1 MTTKN
6 ILTMAAL
13 ALMTIACSNED
24 EVYMTPYQ
32 SVDNSNNKEE
42 ITITATLAPKGND
55 GMRAVSDNGTK
66 IVSTWA
72 KNEHIAILYEVSS
85 VKKVAD
91 ATITAVDGTG
101 AATISFSVDG
111 STTDNTNC
119 QIIYPYDA
127 AKDDNSGVKAYADML
142 ATQDGVLDGDLD
154 VRVGAGKIQVTT
166 PSLDVTTQPA
176 AQYSIFKFTI
186 QNLSSTAKTATEFKV
201 SDNSG
206 NVITT
211 VTPGSATGTLY
222 VALPALATGLYWFNA
237 TIDSKAYIANAN
249 ISTATTTGKYYQST
263 IKFATIGD
271 VILSNG
277 KFATKGTSGEQA
289 VIAYVGKVDN
299 YFDKFLALALTD
311 ADDNKITLATARTAV
326 NTYAGSHAITIG
338 STPYNTSTTGSTYYD
353 MVSDNHSTTSA
364 TATSKQTG
372 WRIPSVTDWRYIL
385 DGICTQMNG
394 VNLWA
399 RSFDLSYSVPT
410 VTPTNPL
417 GISDQMSYT
426 SNTHSSYN
434 ALNSAC
440 GNTALKNNKGY
451 WSCSRYPDAS
461 DKWWYY
467 HIYDGVFAWAYQSGD
482 FYVRACFAF

>member
-1 MTTKN
+1 MKTKI

-13 ALMTIACSNED
+13 ALMMIACSNDDFTEQPI
-24 EVYMTPYQ
+24 EQP
-32 SVDNSNNKEE
+32 VDNNKE

-55 GMRAVSDNGTK
+55 GMRAVSDKGTYIESK
-66 IVSTWA
+66 WKA
-72 KNEHIAILYEVSS
+72 GEHLAILYT
-85 VKKVAD
+85 KDGNQIAD
-91 ATITAVDGTG
+91 AEILSVDGTG
-101 AATISFSVDG
+101 AATITFSVLSG
-111 STTDNTNC
+111 TADNTNC
-119 QIIYPYDA
+119 QIVYPLSA
-127 AKDDNSGVKAYADML
+127 AKSDKSGVKAYADML

-154 VRVGAGKIQVTT
+154 VRVGVGKIQVTT
-166 PSLDVTTQPA
+166 PGLDVTTQPA
-176 AQYSIFKFTI
+176 AQYSIFKFTVK
-186 QNLSSTAKTATEFKV
+186 NVSNAAKNATEFKV

-289 VIAYVGKVDN
+289 VIAYVGKVDK

-311 ADDNKITLATARTAV
+311 ANGSLRTLANAQTDV
-326 NTYAGSHAITIG
+326 NTYAAAHAITIG
-338 STPYNTSTTGSTYYD
+338 STAYDTNTTSTYYD
-353 MVSDNHSTTSA
+353 VVADNYNTTSA
-364 TATSKQTG
+364 TSTAKQTG

-399 RSFDLSYSVPT
+399 RSYDLSYSVST

-417 GISDQMSYT
+417 GISDRMSYT
-426 SNTHSSYN
+426 SHTHSSYN
-434 ALNSAC
+434 ALKSAC
-440 GNTALKNNKGY
+440 GNTALKNDDDRGY
-451 WSCSRYPDAS
+451 WSSSQYSGSSRMWEYN
-461 DKWWYY
+461 
-467 HIYDGVFAWAYQSGD
+467 IYDGVFAWCENSGS